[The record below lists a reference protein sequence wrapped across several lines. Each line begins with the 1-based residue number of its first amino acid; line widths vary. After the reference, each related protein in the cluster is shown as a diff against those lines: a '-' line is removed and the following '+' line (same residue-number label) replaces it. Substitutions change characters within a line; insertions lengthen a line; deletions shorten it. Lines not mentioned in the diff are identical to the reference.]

1 MEQLGLVETRQDASP
16 MAMVQMAVAQ
26 GASIE
31 VIERLMGLAERF
43 QANQAKQAYDAAIAQ
58 FKKNPPR
65 INKNKPV
72 DFGNTHYSHATLDE
86 VSGKIT
92 TALSAV
98 GISHKWAVEQADGQI
113 SVSCILTHS
122 QGHSEAT
129 TLRAGA
135 DTSGSKNAIQAI
147 VSAVTYL
154 QRYTLLA
161 ATGLAVAGSDND
173 GKGAEASMNE
183 QAYIAHLDNIQNAGA
198 LDELKRLFKLAWTEA
213 ETVKDTTA
221 RDAFQKAYENRKKE
235 LAK

>member
-1 MEQLGLVETRQDASP
+1 MEQLGL
-16 MAMVQMAVAQ
+16 
-26 GASIE
+26 
-31 VIERLMGLAERF
+31 
-43 QANQAKQAYDAAIAQ
+43 
-58 FKKNPPR
+58 
-65 INKNKPV
+65 V